1 MAARFDK
8 LFHFHGGLHLP
19 GHKDQSTATPVVPA
33 RVPSRL
39 ILPLHQ
45 HIGQPA
51 EALVKPGDHVLKG
64 QLIGR
69 AEGYVS
75 AGVHASS
82 SGRVVEVAERPVPH
96 PSGLTALCVVIETDG
111 LEQWRE
117 RDEPPTDYRTLDPS
131 ELRNRI
137 RDAGIVGL
145 GGAGFPTF
153 VKMNPGAGH
162 AIELLIINGAECE
175 PYITCDDMLMRERP
189 ADIVTGMT
197 ILRHAVGARE
207 CVIAVEDNKPQ
218 AIAALQREVEAA
230 GDPTVQVVTV
240 PTRYPTGG
248 EKQLIKVLTGREV
261 PSQGLPADIGVVCHN
276 VGTAAAVYRNVMD
289 DQPLVSR
296 FITVTGGGV
305 AQPRNLEVLIGT
317 PIADLVAQCGG
328 YTDTAD
334 RLIMGGPMMGFAL
347 PDDALPVIKTTNCI
361 LVAARAELPAPRTAM
376 PCIRCGECVQVCP
389 ANLLPQQ
396 LYWYAHAKD
405 FDKIQDYHLFDCIE
419 CGCCAQVC
427 PSHIPLVQYYR
438 FAKTEIWA
446 QERERRHADQARRRH
461 EFRLARLERDKQ
473 EREQRLRERRK
484 GAPQDTK
491 KAAIQAALERSKAKK
506 AAAGNA
512 PDATAAAAPEP
523 SGDAAEA
530 TPKPQSKENA

>member
-8 LFHFHGGLHLP
+8 LFHFHGGLRLP
-19 GHKDQSTATPVVPA
+19 GHKDQSTAMAVVPA
-33 RVPSRL
+33 RVPPRL

-51 EALVKPGDHVLKG
+51 EALVQPGDRVLKG

-75 AGVHASS
+75 AAVHASS

-111 LEQWRE
+111 LEQWRQ
-117 RDEPPTDYRTLDPS
+117 RDEPVADYRTLDPS

-162 AIELLIINGAECE
+162 AIELLVINGAECE
-175 PYITCDDMLMRERP
+175 PYISCDDMLMRERP
-189 ADIVTGMT
+189 ADIVAGMA
-197 ILRHAVGARE
+197 ILRHAIGARE
-207 CVIAVEDNKPQ
+207 CVIAVEDNKPE
-218 AIAALQREVEAA
+218 ATAALRREVQAA
-230 GDPTVQVVTV
+230 GDATVQVVTV

-276 VGTAAAVYRNVMD
+276 VGTAAAVYRNVLD
-289 DQPLVSR
+289 NEPLVSR
-296 FITVTGGGV
+296 FITVTGAGV
-305 AQPRNLEVLIGT
+305 AQPRNLEVLVGT
-317 PIADLVAQCGG
+317 PIADLVEQCGG
-328 YTDTAD
+328 YTDAAD
-334 RLIMGGPMMGFAL
+334 RLVMGGPMMGFAL
-347 PDDALPVIKTTNCI
+347 PDDALPVVKTTNCI
-361 LVAARAELPAPRTAM
+361 LVASRDELPPPQAAM

-389 ANLLPQQ
+389 ADLLPQQ
-396 LYWYAHAKD
+396 LYWYAHSKD
-405 FDKIQDYHLFDCIE
+405 FDKTQDYHLFDCIE

-461 EFRLARLERDKQ
+461 EFRLARLEREKQ

-491 KAAIQAALERSKAKK
+491 KAAIQAALERAKAKK
-506 AAAGNA
+506 AAVGNESVAQADAG
-512 PDATAAAAPEP
+512 EP
-523 SGDAAEA
+523 STSAADAAD
-530 TPKPQSKENA
+530 KPDSKENA